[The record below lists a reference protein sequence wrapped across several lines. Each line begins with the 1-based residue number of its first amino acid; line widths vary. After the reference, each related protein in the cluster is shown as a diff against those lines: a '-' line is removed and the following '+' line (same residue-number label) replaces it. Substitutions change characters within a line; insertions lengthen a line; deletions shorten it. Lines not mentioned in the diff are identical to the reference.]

1 MGTSI
6 NGDTPIAGWITMEN
20 PTTMDDSGVPSLQ
33 EITFFHWLLDVIGV
47 KGSLYRKRLNKKQTT
62 RTIPNQGFP
71 MKKAPLENW
80 EN

>member
-1 MGTSI
+1 MGTST

-62 RTIPNQGFP
+62 
-71 MKKAPLENW
+71 
-80 EN
+80 